1 MKKIVTIIT
10 MFFLCAFVLYAQN
23 SESRNRGV
31 IAIGQSFHEWTH
43 CHWDGFR

>member
-1 MKKIVTIIT
+1 MKRLVIVFS
-10 MFFLCAFVLYAQN
+10 MFMCAFVLYAQN

-31 IAIGQSFHEWTH
+31 IAIGQSFHGWTH